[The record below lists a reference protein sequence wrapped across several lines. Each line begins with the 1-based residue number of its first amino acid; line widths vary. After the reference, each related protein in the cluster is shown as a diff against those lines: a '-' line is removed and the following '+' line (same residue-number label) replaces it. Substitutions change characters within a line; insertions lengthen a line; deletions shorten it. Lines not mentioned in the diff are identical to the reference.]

1 MRWLIRPERDLVKA
15 LDLWVTDGSLVSG
28 HCTFAGTQMGG
39 LFFVGK
45 K

>member
-1 MRWLIRPERDLVKA
+1 MRWLIGPERDLVKGLGLMA
-15 LDLWVTDGSLVSG
+15 HHRGLVSG

-39 LFFVGK
+39 LFLVGK